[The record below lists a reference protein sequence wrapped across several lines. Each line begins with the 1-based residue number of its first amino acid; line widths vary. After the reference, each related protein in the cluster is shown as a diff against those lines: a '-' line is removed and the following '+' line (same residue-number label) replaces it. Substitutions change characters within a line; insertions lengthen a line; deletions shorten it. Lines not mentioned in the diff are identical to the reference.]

1 MKTLKEYMG
10 MAGVGTPFD
19 SLQPMASMGDH
30 PPKTA
35 QRKRGAIVASTNVPG
50 PAGGST
56 GAPISSTK
64 NTPLHKH
71 MGKSG
76 YLKK

>member
-1 MKTLKEYMG
+1 MKKFKEY

-19 SLQPMASMGDH
+19 NLQPMASMGDH

-35 QRKRGAIVASTNVPG
+35 QRKKGAIVANTTGPG
-50 PAGGST
+50 VGTYKPMA
-56 GAPISSTK
+56 STK

-71 MGKSG
+71 MVKAG

>member
-1 MKTLKEYMG
+1 
-10 MAGVGTPFD
+10 
-19 SLQPMASMGDH
+19 MGDH

-35 QRKRGAIVASTNVPG
+35 QRKRGAIVANTTGPG
-50 PAGGST
+50 VGTYKPMA
-56 GAPISSTK
+56 STK

-71 MGKSG
+71 MVKAG